1 MKIMHII
8 SARQLRGAE
17 VFALQ
22 LAQCYEAR
30 GHEVLMVA
38 LYTYDTPKLDTGK
51 IRYLELNCRKK
62 SLPFHAASRLND
74 AIKQFAPDIVQANAG
89 DTLKFAI
96 ISRMIYRW
104 SCPIVFRNASMVS
117 LYLKNPL
124 ARAFNGWLYANVD
137 AVASVTEATMRDLIS
152 LFPTVRNKISAIPIG
167 VIPREIPVVLR
178 NGLQIIHIGGFSFEK
193 NHAGLLRIFSR
204 VREVIPEAR
213 LMLIGDGPL
222 RPSVEQ
228 QVRELNLSGSVEF
241 TGAIPDPASHLLASA
256 VLVLPSIIEGLP
268 GVILEAFYYKT
279 PVVAYDVGGI
289 GDVVKDN
296 VTGRLI
302 PQGDEEAFAQAVC
315 EVLKPVTALDAMI
328 ESAHRKV
335 VDNYNVEKGAE
346 TFLALYAKLPSKRKQ

>member
-22 LAQCYEAR
+22 LAQYYEAR

-51 IRYLELNCRKK
+51 IRYVDVNCQKK

-89 DTLKFAI
+89 DTLKFAVV
-96 ISRMIYRW
+96 SRVLYRW

-124 ARAFNGWLYANVD
+124 SKAFNGWLYANVD
-137 AVASVTEATMRDLIS
+137 AVASVTKATMRDLIS
-152 LFPTVRNKISAIPIG
+152 LFPAVRNKISAIPIG
-167 VIPREIPVVLR
+167 VIPREIPAVPR
-178 NGLQIIHIGGFSFEK
+178 KEFQIIHIGGFSFEK
-193 NHAGLLRIFSR
+193 NHAGLLRIFAR

-228 QVRELNLSGSVEF
+228 KVRELNLSDFVEF
-241 TGAIPDPASHLLASA
+241 KGAIPDPASHLLASSI
-256 VLVLPSIIEGLP
+256 LVLPSIIEGLP
-268 GVILEAFYYKT
+268 GVILEAFYYQT

-289 GDVVKDN
+289 GDVVEDN

-302 PQGDEEAFAQAVC
+302 PKGDEAAFAQAVC
-315 EVLKPVTALDAMI
+315 EVLRPMTPLEAMI

-335 VDNYNVEKGAE
+335 VENYNVEKGAD
-346 TFLALYAKLPSKRKQ
+346 TFLALYAKLLEKRKQ